1 MISGAELRRVFWLL
15 CLLAA
20 SPAKAQT
27 AWGLPQLMQSL
38 AQTRSGT
45 ANFTERQTSP
55 VLSAPLIDSGTLSF
69 TAPDYLRKTTIAP
82 AYETFI
88 LDHDQVTLT
97 GGSGTHVFQ
106 INQDPR
112 IAGMVEAIRSTLTGN
127 LATLQQYYTVTLS
140 GNAAS
145 WQLHL
150 SPKGDALTRFLR
162 VITISGSANH
172 ITIID
177 TASADGSD
185 SRMSITPA
193 DAP

>member
-1 MISGAELRRVFWLL
+1 MISGAELRRVFLLL
-15 CLLAA
+15 CILAA
-20 SPAKAQT
+20 SPAQAQT
-27 AWGLPQLMQSL
+27 AWGLQQLMQSL
-38 AQTRSGT
+38 AQTPSGT

-55 VLSAPLIDSGTLSF
+55 VLSVPLTSSGTLSF
-69 TAPDYLRKTTIAP
+69 TAPNYLRKITTSPAP
-82 AYETFI
+82 EVFT

-112 IAGMVEAIRSTLTGN
+112 IAGMVEAIRSTLTGD
-127 LATLQQYYTVTLS
+127 LPKLEQFYAVTLTGDS
-140 GNAAS
+140 SN

-150 SPKGDALTRFLR
+150 LPKGNALTHFLR
-162 VITISGSANH
+162 AITISGTANH

>member
-1 MISGAELRRVFWLL
+1 MISGAELHRVFVVL

-20 SPAKAQT
+20 PAAQAQT

-38 AQTRSGT
+38 AQTPSGT
-45 ANFTERQTSP
+45 AHFTERQTSP
-55 VLSAPLIDSGTLSF
+55 VLSAPLTSTGTLNF
-69 TAPDYLRKTTIAP
+69 VTPYYLRKTTLSP
-82 AYETFI
+82 AQEVFT

-112 IAGMVEAIRSTLTGN
+112 IAGMVEAIRSTLTGD
-127 LATLQQYYTVTLS
+127 LPTLQQFYSVSLS
-140 GNAAS
+140 GDSAS

-150 SPKGDALTRFLR
+150 LPKGDALTHFLR
-162 VITISGSANH
+162 AITISGAANH
-172 ITIID
+172 VTVID
-177 TASADGSD
+177 TASTDGSD
-185 SRMSITPA
+185 SRMNITPA